1 MSFFNS
7 LNQMWIKIQQKNIVL
22 VSGNVDEVIPVSL
35 ESYKKISNNY
45 SQSKGVGFISL
56 IEYLSQKCN
65 TFENLRVFSNF
76 SPINGNVIATENIVE
91 NKNNDSDYSDDFLS
105 NDSETS
111 CSIEEYI
118 NWLNMQIK
126 TLHDDSKS
134 GSAMFVI
141 NFSDILFN
149 DRTSNVNMLKL
160 SQLIESFIEFRKILV
175 NKFINNNYKL
185 VIICRNPN
193 VLNSL
198 ITNNVEFGSVNISK
212 PNKNEREEFFSTY
225 SNRFENIKS
234 TISDNDHHD
243 FKEAVTISDGL
254 SFREIF
260 QLSKLKTEEII
271 EKQPTFAELYKL
283 ATFFKKES
291 EWEKIDT
298 SKMSNIDGILSK
310 RVKGQDEAINKV
322 KQTLI
327 RSFVGMNGILHS
339 LNNNKPKGVL
349 FFAGPTG
356 TGKTELAKSISEF
369 IFGDENRIIRFDMS
383 EFNHEHSDQR
393 LIGAPPGY
401 VGYDAGG
408 ELTNKVKE
416 NPFSILLFD
425 EIEKANGKILDK
437 FLQILE
443 DGRLTSSQGEIID
456 FSQTFIIFTSNIGAK
471 TATIEKEYSSLEKYF
486 LTAVK
491 KYFKEDLNRPEILN
505 RIGEKNIVAF
515 NFITD
520 LKIIN
525 EIIISK
531 IEKSKSNLLKE
542 KYIDLIYDKKFIDDI
557 SDILASNF
565 NKEYGG
571 RGIITEL
578 ETIFIDPLSNFIFQN
593 YTKWINLKN
602 ENKIMQIKL
611 SIINNKVKYD
621 LC

>member
-7 LNQMWIKIQQKNIVL
+7 LQQLWIKIQQKNIVL
-22 VSGNVDEVIPVSL
+22 VSGNVDEIIPVSL
-35 ESYKKISNNY
+35 QSYQKILNN
-45 SQSKGVGFISL
+45 SDNKIGFISL
-56 IEYLSQKCN
+56 IEYLSQKSKYFN
-65 TFENLRVFSNF
+65 NLKVFSSF
-76 SPINGNVIATENIVE
+76 SPINGNQTNDNNIINNI
-91 NKNNDSDYSDDFLS
+91 NKNSNDDFLS
-105 NDSETS
+105 GELDNS
-111 CSIEEYI
+111 CSIEDYI
-118 NWLNMQIK
+118 NWLNQTVKNINED
-126 TLHDDSKS
+126 TKS
-134 GSAMFVI
+134 CSSMFVI

-149 DRTSNVNMLKL
+149 NISSSINMLKL
-160 SQLIESFIEFRKILV
+160 SQLIESFIEFRKILA

-198 ITNNVEFGSVNISK
+198 ITNNAEFGSVNLSK
-212 PNKNEREEFFSTY
+212 PNKSEREEFFNIY
-225 SNRFENIKS
+225 AGRFENLKETIK
-234 TISDNDHHD
+234 NNQHKD
-243 FKEAVTISDGL
+243 FKDAVSISDGL

-260 QLSKLKTEEII
+260 QLAKLKSNEINQD
-271 EKQPTFAELYKL
+271 EQTFAQLYKL
-283 ATFFKKES
+283 ATFFKKDS
-291 EWEKIDT
+291 EWEKIDYL
-298 SKMSNIDGILSK
+298 KVQEIEYILSK
-310 RVKGQDEAINKV
+310 RVKGQDEAIQKV

-339 LNNNKPKGVL
+339 INNNKPKGVL

-425 EIEKANGKILDK
+425 EIEKANPKILDK

-456 FSQTFIIFTSNIGAK
+456 FSQTFIIFTSNIGSRDAK
-471 TATIEKEYSSLEKYF
+471 NNNDYKIIEKHF
-486 LTAVK
+486 LKSVYD
-491 KYFKEDLNRPEILN
+491 YFKNKLNRPEILN

-515 NFITD
+515 NFISNPQ
-520 LKIIN
+520 IIK
-525 EIIISK
+525 EIILDKINKISK
-531 IEKSKSNLLKE
+531 SILKE
-542 KYIDLIYDKKFIDDI
+542 KNIRLIYDEDFII
-557 SDILASNF
+557 NLTDILASNF
-565 NKEYGG
+565 NYEYGG

-578 ETIFIDPLSNFIFQN
+578 ETLFIDTLSMYIFEN
-593 YTKWINLKN
+593 YSKLIDLKN
-602 ENKIMQIKL
+602 QNKIFDIIL
-611 SIINNKVKYD
+611 SIHKNKIKYN
-621 LC
+621 